1 MSDKLCPEDEAL
13 FDRMEREVSD
23 EMRFYETLHH
33 KQLLEGKT
41 AFKYGRFKYFPYF
54 CADFMAKVKT
64 IEQIFGLGLL
74 WSYYADSIGPQR
86 RYREE
91 TQNQTP

>member
-33 KQLLEGKT
+33 K
-41 AFKYGRFKYFPYF
+41 
-54 CADFMAKVKT
+54 
-64 IEQIFGLGLL
+64 
-74 WSYYADSIGPQR
+74 
-86 RYREE
+86 
-91 TQNQTP
+91 